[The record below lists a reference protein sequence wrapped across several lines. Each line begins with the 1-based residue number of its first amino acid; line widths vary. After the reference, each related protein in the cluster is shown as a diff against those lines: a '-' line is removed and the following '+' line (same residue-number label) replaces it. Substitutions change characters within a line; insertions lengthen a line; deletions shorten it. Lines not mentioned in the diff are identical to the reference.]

1 MKAYR
6 IAALILIILFAFTI
20 VCSAKSAEDFV
31 KDAEKENKAELKE
44 LQKLLDEDSEFLSSM
59 MVSLNSDVDP
69 KEMLKK
75 LKSDN
80 AYKKYQT
87 TSNAVKYYK
96 DNNNFSSCI
105 SDDYY
110 WIVPL
115 SDEGIYISF
124 RNENGKWQWSGSGN
138 SLKYPVDDVNGPK
151 EAVDFSTKGIVKRLN
166 DEFKKKDIDDIR
178 FVKNSTFFCDFIY
191 ISVENVEYVIPYSH
205 RPDFT
210 GLKNGKLYKVQEAL
224 DILEAN
230 LGTGPSGYGGPY
242 PGTVGGGF
250 GKETDS
256 AANTEVAEQAS
267 FTWLYFAVPGAIVLI
282 GLAVTA
288 AVIIKK
294 RHKAK

>member
-59 MVSLNSDVDP
+59 MVSLNNDVDP

-80 AYKKYQT
+80 AYKSYDFNT
-87 TSNAVKYYK
+87 NIILGYK
-96 DNNNFSSCI
+96 ETKDFGSMI
-105 SDDYY
+105 EDDYH

-151 EAVDFSTKGIVKRLN
+151 EAVDFSTKGIVNRLK
-166 DEFKKKDIDDIR
+166 DEFKKKDIDQLC
-178 FVKNSTFFCDFIY
+178 FVSDYSYYIDFIY
-191 ISVENVEYVIPYSH
+191 VSVEGVEYLIPYSH

-210 GLKNGKLYKVQEAL
+210 GLKNGQLYTAGEAL
-224 DILEAN
+224 QTLETN
-230 LGTGPSGYGGPY
+230 MGGPVNGSAPTY
-242 PGTVGGGF
+242 PGSGGGF

-256 AANTEVAEQAS
+256 AATTEVAEQAS
-267 FTWLYFAVPGAIVLI
+267 FAWLYFAIPGAIILI

>member
-6 IAALILIILFAFTI
+6 ITALVLIVLFAFTM

-59 MVSLNSDVDP
+59 MLSLNSDVDP

-151 EAVDFSTKGIVKRLN
+151 EAVDFSTKGIVNRLT
-166 DEFKKKDIDDIR
+166 DEFKKKDIDQLC
-178 FVKNSTFFCDFIY
+178 FVSDSSYYIDFIY
-191 ISVENVEYVIPYSH
+191 VSVEGVEYLIPYSH

-210 GLKNGKLYKVQEAL
+210 GLKNGQLYTAGEAL
-224 DILEAN
+224 QTLETN
-230 LGTGPSGYGGPY
+230 MGGPVNGSAPTY
-242 PGTVGGGF
+242 PGSGGGL

-256 AANTEVAEQAS
+256 AATTEISEQGG
-267 FTWLYFAVPGAIVLI
+267 FAWIYYAAAGAIVLI
-282 GLAVTA
+282 GLAA
-288 AVIIKK
+288 LAVAIIKK
-294 RHKAK
+294 RHRAK